1 MCSLSRLFTLSG
13 VATKPSLTDRFFR
26 AYAKTRLRGFIRLW
40 RISGRDFHDTLRVTT
55 SKRSVFDLSPW
66 SYIDAIILREGYYES
81 EVLDAITSELGSGI
95 LWDVGAHFGLHGIT
109 AKNMLPAS
117 HVVCFEPSIEM
128 LGRLSRNRT
137 LNQAEVD
144 IVSLALSNRDGF
156 QTFYVGPP
164 GNPGMSTLSPWS
176 EVSYERNYVVAS
188 ARGDDLVAKG
198 VMPSPTVIKLDVEGH
213 EFQAL
218 EGMAGILRSQTLKV
232 VVFEDSRAEDTPAKA
247 LLNAAG
253 FSCSPLSRREASNHG
268 LDNFVAR
275 RGSSPLGRSKQS

>member
-117 HVVCFEPSIEM
+117 HV
-128 LGRLSRNRT
+128 
-137 LNQAEVD
+137 A
-144 IVSLALSNRDGF
+144 
-156 QTFYVGPP
+156 
-164 GNPGMSTLSPWS
+164 
-176 EVSYERNYVVAS
+176 VSY
-188 ARGDDLVAKG
+188 
-198 VMPSPTVIKLDVEGH
+198 THLDVYKR
-213 EFQAL
+213 Q
-218 EGMAGILRSQTLKV
+218 
-232 VVFEDSRAEDTPAKA
+232 
-247 LLNAAG
+247 
-253 FSCSPLSRREASNHG
+253 
-268 LDNFVAR
+268 
-275 RGSSPLGRSKQS
+275 RGSRVR